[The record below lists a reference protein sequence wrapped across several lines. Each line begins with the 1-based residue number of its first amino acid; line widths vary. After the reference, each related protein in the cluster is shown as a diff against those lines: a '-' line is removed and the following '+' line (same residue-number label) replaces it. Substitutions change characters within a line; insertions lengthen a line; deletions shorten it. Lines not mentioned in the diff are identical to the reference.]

1 LGRLLVSSHNIKEAK
16 MGYLKNAELL
26 KDERV
31 KEEIGRHR
39 WIESEKAGMDI
50 GFDRAAEDWLN
61 RFSDS
66 WIRSNLNQK
75 KTATRSARRF

>member
-1 LGRLLVSSHNIKEAK
+1 
-16 MGYLKNAELL
+16 MGGLKNAELL

-39 WIESEKAGMDI
+39 WIESEKAGSDI

-66 WIRSNLNQK
+66 WMRSNLKQ
-75 KTATRSARRF
+75 KTATARSARRF